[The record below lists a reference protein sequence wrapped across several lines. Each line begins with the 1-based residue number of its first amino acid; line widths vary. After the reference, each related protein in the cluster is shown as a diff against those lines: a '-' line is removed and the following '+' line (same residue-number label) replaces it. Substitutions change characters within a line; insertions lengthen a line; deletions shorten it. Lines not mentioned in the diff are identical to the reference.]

1 MPTSYSYT
9 INTICAYLN
18 CKHAKCMLHL
28 NFLLFSFV
36 CLFVCFVGEVSEGII
51 GRAGQ
56 SGSEEPA
63 ADRELRCRQSAGAHF
78 SWELGRGGI
87 TATRGLLIAPR
98 QYVCG
103 RDTPVP
109 PPTPAPA
116 RPQPILLL
124 LPGKGTGVPAA
135 GSASPHLGCPPPP
148 PSSSRP
154 LPPPPCALPHPAPTG
169 GSGADPAAFA
179 RPAGSPAVSPDPILS
194 TSKVSR
200 TSIVACF
207 AACRGFIFEK
217 GGIYFSA
224 GAPEWVKWSRVNP
237 SLKGL
242 QTATVS
248 H

>member
-169 GSGADPAAFA
+169 GSGADPAVFA
-179 RPAGSPAVSPDPILS
+179 RPPLPA
-194 TSKVSR
+194 R
-200 TSIVACF
+200 
-207 AACRGFIFEK
+207 RG
-217 GGIYFSA
+217 
-224 GAPEWVKWSRVNP
+224 PPP
-237 SLKGL
+237 SLQIPFYPLPKSPGL
-242 QTATVS
+242 LLWLALLRAVDLFLRKVAFISRQGRLNGLNGAELT
-248 H
+248 HH